1 MIYRKFQNIDL
12 SLLGFG
18 TMRLPVR
25 ADGEIDE
32 KLTAEM
38 TELAL
43 SRGVNYIDTAY
54 PYMNSKSE
62 IVIGNVLK
70 KYKRESFYLADKFPG
85 HMLVGRPNPASIFE
99 EQLQK
104 CQVDYFDFY
113 LLHNVYENDLDVYM
127 DENYGILRYL
137 LEQKRLGRIKHLG
150 FSTHGD
156 PEMLESFLQYCGKD
170 MEFCQIQFNYLDW
183 TLQRVEEKYAILAK
197 YNIPVWVM
205 EPVRGGKLADLG
217 DANNRKLAAFRP
229 DASPASFAFRWLQG
243 KENIRMI
250 LSGMSDLAQMQDN
263 LETFDKLDLLSGQE
277 EQTLMEIA
285 EELKNA
291 IPCTACRYCCDGC
304 PKGLDIPNLISKLNQ
319 FRSGAVNSV
328 CMQLDAFPEDK
339 KPSACIGCKKCT
351 KVCPQKID
359 IPGAMK
365 ALAEGVAS
373 QPKWAD
379 TVLQRDAAAKKARES
394 MKK

>member
-1 MIYRKFQNIDL
+1 MIYRKFQNINL

-18 TMRLPVR
+18 TMRLPVKEN
-25 ADGEIDE
+25 GEIDAA
-32 KLTAEM
+32 LVAEM
-38 TELAL
+38 TDCAL
-43 SRGVNYIDTAY
+43 ENGVNYIDTAY
-54 PYMNSKSE
+54 PYMASKSE
-62 IVIGNVLK
+62 IVIGEVLK
-70 KYKRESFYLADKFPG
+70 KYPRDSFYLADKFPG
-85 HMLVGRPNPASIFE
+85 HMLVGRPDPASIFE

-104 CQVDYFDFY
+104 CQVEYFDFY
-113 LLHNVYENDLDVYM
+113 LLHNVYENDVALYK
-127 DENYGILRYL
+127 DEEYGILKYL
-137 LEQKRLGRIKHLG
+137 LQQKRLGRIRHLG

-156 PEMLESFLQYCGKD
+156 PEMLEEFLQYCGKD
-170 MEFCQIQFNYLDW
+170 MEFCQIQFNYMDW
-183 TLQRVEEKYAILAK
+183 TLQRVNEKYEILAK

-217 DANNRKLAAFRP
+217 EKNNAKLAEFRP
-229 DASPASFAFRWLQG
+229 NASPASFAFRYLQG

-250 LSGMSDLAQMQDN
+250 LSGMSNMAQMQDN
-263 LETFDKLDLLSGQE
+263 IATFEKLDVLSEAE
-277 EQTLMEIA
+277 EAAVMEIA

-304 PKGLDIPNLISKLNQ
+304 PKGLNIPDLISKLNQ
-319 FRSGAVNSV
+319 FKSGSTNSV

-339 KPSACIGCKKCT
+339 LPSACIGCGKCA

-365 ALAEGVAS
+365 TLAEEVAK
-373 QPKWAD
+373 QPKWAE
-379 TVLQRDAAAKKARES
+379 TVLLRDAAAKKARES